1 VTDRTHPASPS
12 ALPVIIDTDPGID
25 DLLALL
31 LALGSPELD
40 VRGISVSYGN
50 TVVENAYRNAVEI
63 TRRAGRRITLCVG
76 ARRPLKRDLVVAAET
91 HGASG
96 LGYAELPP
104 AGVILEWVKSL
115 DRLLGDQPEPVTLVT
130 LGPLTG
136 LALALRREPD
146 LVRAKVARHIAMV
159 GNLAARGNTTRYAE
173 FNAWCDPEALDAVF
187 RAELPT
193 EMVGLD
199 VTREAVLGP
208 HDVTRLA
215 HSGSSHARW
224 IHDALRFYVE
234 FHKQAEGLDGCIVND
249 VLPIAALI
257 RPEAL
262 QFEDQR
268 LVVDL
273 GKGEGGGEGEGEGK
287 AGGDQRGRTRAQPD
301 GARVRVATRVD
312 MGVVRP
318 LLSERVFRWATRAT
332 PTPITEAGATA

>member
-1 VTDRTHPASPS
+1 M
-12 ALPVIIDTDPGID
+12 
-25 DLLALL
+25 LALL
-31 LALGSPELD
+31 LALASPELEL
-40 VRGISVSYGN
+40 RGISVSYGN

-63 TRRAGRRITLCVG
+63 LRRAGRRITLGVG
-76 ARRPLKRDLVVAAET
+76 ARRPLKRQLAVARET
-91 HGASG
+91 HGATG

-104 AGVILEWVKSL
+104 PGVILDWVKSL
-115 DRLLGDQPEPVTLVT
+115 DRLLAEQPEPVTLVT
-130 LGPLTG
+130 LGPVTS
-136 LALALRREPD
+136 LALALRREPEV
-146 LVRAKVARHIAMV
+146 VRAKVGRHIAMA
-159 GNLAARGNTTRYAE
+159 GNIAARGNTTRYAE
-173 FNAWCDPEALDAVF
+173 FNAWCDPEALDTVL

-208 HDVTRLA
+208 QDVTRLA
-215 HSGSSHARW
+215 HSGSPHARW

-234 FHKQAEGLDGCIVND
+234 FHKRVEGLDGCIVND

-262 QFEDQR
+262 EFEDQR

-273 GKGEGGGEGEGEGK
+273 GKRERGGEGEGK
-287 AGGDQRGRTRAQPD
+287 AGGDDRGRTRAQPD

-312 MGVVRP
+312 MGVVWP